1 MNEID
6 YLVVPTE
13 RSVEVK
19 TSSILKQSVQR
30 LRNTEINANWRTRL
44 NTTQI
49 YSEGRDEPLSPMSRS
64 EEARLPHLCIRK
76 CCSKMIAA
84 PPETAAIYFFL
95 KGSRLKRCRS
105 PDSQ

>member
-30 LRNTEINANWRTRL
+30 LRNTEINANWRTKLRL

-49 YSEGRDEPLSPMSRS
+49 YSEGRTNPFLPCLDRKRRASPTS
-64 EEARLPHLCIRK
+64 AYGN
-76 CCSKMIAA
+76 AA
-84 PPETAAIYFFL
+84 A
-95 KGSRLKRCRS
+95 K
-105 PDSQ
+105 